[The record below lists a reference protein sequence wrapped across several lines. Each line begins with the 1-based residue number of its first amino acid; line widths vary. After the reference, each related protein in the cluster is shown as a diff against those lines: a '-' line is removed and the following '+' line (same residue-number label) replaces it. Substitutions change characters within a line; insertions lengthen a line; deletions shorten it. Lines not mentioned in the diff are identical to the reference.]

1 VALKVSPP
9 APGAAPVHDIRPT
22 SKGSSPQPLRHP
34 PAHGIRP
41 TSPRFPAHGVGG
53 FNGGMTLSPLLQ
65 FHDGRSIPQL
75 GLGVYKVPDAIA
87 ADTVAFALASGYRH
101 VDTAALYE
109 NETGV
114 GQGIARAGLPRGE
127 VFVTTKVWNDR
138 HGYDETLRAF
148 DESLGKLALD
158 YVDLYLIHWPAP
170 HQDRYVDTWR
180 ALETLRAEG
189 RARSIG
195 VSNFHP
201 HHIERLLAETGS
213 VPVINQVELHP
224 WLQQADVRAYDSA
237 HGILTEAWSPL
248 ARGRAIGNRAL
259 DAIGAKHG
267 KSAAQ
272 VVIRWHLQLGNV
284 VIPKSVTP
292 SRIRENLDVF
302 DFTLDDDDLAA
313 LAALDSGE
321 RTGRDPDT
329 LD

>member
-1 VALKVSPP
+1 
-9 APGAAPVHDIRPT
+9 
-22 SKGSSPQPLRHP
+22 
-34 PAHGIRP
+34 
-41 TSPRFPAHGVGG
+41 
-53 FNGGMTLSPLLQ
+53 MTVSPLLALN
-65 FHDGRSIPQL
+65 DGRSIPQL
-75 GLGVYKVPDAIA
+75 GLGVYKVEDAIA
-87 ADTVAFALASGYRH
+87 ADTVQFALEAGYRH

-114 GQGIARAGLPRGE
+114 GAGIARAGLPRDD

-170 HQDRYVDTWR
+170 RQDRYVDTYR
-180 ALETLRAEG
+180 ALEALRADG

-195 VSNFHP
+195 VSNFHT
-201 HHIERLLAETGS
+201 HHLDRLLAETD
-213 VPVINQVELHP
+213 VPPAINQVELHP
-224 WLQQADVRAYDSA
+224 WLQQSAVREYDAA

-248 ARGRAIGNRAL
+248 ARGRAIDNPTL

-272 VVIRWHLQLGNV
+272 VVIRWHVELGNV

-292 SRIRENLDVF
+292 ARIRENLDVF
-302 DFTLDDDDLAA
+302 DFALDPYDLAA
-313 LAALDSGE
+313 ISALDAGE
-321 RTGRDPDT
+321 RTGKDPD
-329 LD
+329 DHD